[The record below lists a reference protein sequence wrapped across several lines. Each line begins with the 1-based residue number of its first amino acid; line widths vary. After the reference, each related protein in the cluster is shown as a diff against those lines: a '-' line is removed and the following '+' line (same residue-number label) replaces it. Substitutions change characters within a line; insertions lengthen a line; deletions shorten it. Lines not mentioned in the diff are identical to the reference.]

1 MENTIIIGAGLTG
14 LLLARE
20 LVRAGCKVTVVER
33 GEPGREASWA
43 GGGILSPLH
52 PWRYSEPVT
61 ALAGWSQRHY
71 AELIAGIREESGIDP
86 EFIQS
91 GLLVLSDKDG
101 DQAERWARNHHT
113 QIQRVS
119 AAEAKNIEP
128 RLGRVS
134 EGIWMPQIAQVR
146 NPRLVQALL
155 KACVGLGV
163 SLRQQCPCEELI
175 HRGGRVLGIRT
186 PEGDLFADSVVVAG
200 GAWSRQILAGFG
212 EDLNVGPVKG
222 QMLQY
227 RAEPGFLQRIVLAE
241 GHYLIPRRDGL
252 ILAGSTLEHAGF
264 DKKPTQAAREQ
275 LSRAAEALVPA
286 LADLPV
292 VNHWAGLRPGSPK
305 GVPYVGPHPEL
316 ENLFVSVGH
325 FRNGVAIGPASARL
339 LADLMLGRPPI
350 LDPNAYRIARSADT
364 TVLT

>member
-1 MENTIIIGAGLTG
+1 MKNTIIIGAGLTG

-20 LVRAGCKVTVVER
+20 LTRAGCKVTVVER

-61 ALAGWSQRHY
+61 ALAGWSQHHY
-71 AELIAGIREESGIDP
+71 VELIAGVRAESGIDP
-86 EFIQS
+86 EFTQS

-101 DQAERWARNHHT
+101 EQAEQWAHHHDI
-113 QIQRVS
+113 QLQRVS
-119 AAEAKNIEP
+119 AIDAASIEP
-128 RLGRVS
+128 RLGCVS
-134 EGIWMPQIAQVR
+134 GGVWMPHIAQVR

-163 SLRQQCPCEELI
+163 SVRSHCPCEQLI
-175 HRGGRVLGIRT
+175 YRDSQILGIRT

-212 EDLNVGPVKG
+212 ENLNVGPVKG

-227 RAEPGFLQRIVLAE
+227 KTEPGFLQRIVLAE

-252 ILAGSTLEHAGF
+252 ILAGSTLEYAGF
-264 DKKPTQAAREQ
+264 DKKLTQVARTQ

-286 LADLPV
+286 LAEMPV
-292 VNHWAGLRPGSPK
+292 VNHWAGLRPGSPT
-305 GVPYVGPHPEL
+305 GVPYIGAHPEL

-339 LADLMLGRPPI
+339 LADLMLDRTPI
-350 LDPNAYRIARSADT
+350 LDPSAYRIVYSADT
-364 TVLT
+364 VLT